1 MSSLLELRNIG
12 KSYDGDVILSNVW
25 FTLNRGTAIAIVG
38 HSGGGKTTLLSIMGL
53 LQKPTSGQ
61 ILIDG
66 QEIDSFDA
74 HRMAKLRGQY
84 LSFVF
89 QRARLINSLTALE
102 NVMAPAWFIR
112 SGENV
117 EQQAKALLEQF
128 GLSHRL
134 YHKPQELSL
143 GQLRRISLAR
153 ALLLKP
159 SILLADEPT
168 NDLDPALAKEVAQ
181 CLLQARQS
189 GIGVV
194 IVTHDV
200 GLAAQADEIFRLEAG
215 TLQSVAYQ

>member
-1 MSSLLELRNIG
+1 MSDLLELKNIG
-12 KSYDGDVILSNVW
+12 KRYGDDVILSNIS

-53 LQKPTSGQ
+53 LQKATSGQ
-61 ILIDG
+61 VLIDG
-66 QEIDSFDA
+66 QEIDSYDS
-74 HRMAKLRGQY
+74 RSMAKLRGQY

-112 SGENV
+112 NGENV

-134 YHKPQELSL
+134 HHKPQELSL

-159 SILLADEPT
+159 AILLADEPT
-168 NDLDPALAKEVAQ
+168 NDLDPALAEEVAQ
-181 CLLQARQS
+181 CLLQARRD
-189 GIGVV
+189 GAGVV

-215 TLQSVAYQ
+215 TLQMVACQ